1 MMVRK
6 GGREFKKYLK
16 HLRSSMAP
24 NISISVWAE
33 ALKVGLHSKVEEDS
47 PHGRMIE
54 GSAAKGSKKPDEFKE
69 AITDLAKIMTDH
81 VMQKGHKTPPLRNSP
96 MKQVDTS
103 PNVSMPL
110 KAAEVKSIY
119 IQQVKD
125 LHGLDEVGAT
135 YQSGRF

>member
-1 MMVRK
+1 M
-6 GGREFKKYLK
+6 
-16 HLRSSMAP
+16 
-24 NISISVWAE
+24 
-33 ALKVGLHSKVEEDS
+33 GLHSKVEEES
-47 PHGRMIE
+47 PRGRMFE

-135 YQSGRF
+135 YQSVFFMQFNNVHSMHACSIPAVFLCVSELAALNV